1 MSGFISWDKAALETP
16 KKQQQ
21 GIVIGKDG
29 TTIAPETDTVDI
41 PAERITGDVD
51 KTVSDMSGELPG
63 VEDFPMPE
71 YRDSR
76 ELPMSHG
83 GSRSDD
89 SDDVDMT
96 PPRRPGNGSVP
107 SMTDVAKQQQGSK
120 KKTSGSLSGKKKVQD
135 EKKSSKKADAEKQT
149 GTSQIRDFPR
159 VLLAIARA
167 EFPDAS
173 NNTDAL
179 AAYVLAKSGR
189 ANLDVPESV
198 AELVKNWEGD
208 KTLENMER
216 RLSALTTQNAVLLG
230 LMQEMELIMTFIAFD
245 RLGYRQSVAS
255 DIRNVDFLENGVTD
269 LLERLREQ
277 TKALRKQ
284 EAIKNGRPIR

>member
-1 MSGFISWDKAALETP
+1 MSGFISWDRATLETQ
-16 KKQQQ
+16 KKQQ
-21 GIVIGKDG
+21 GIVVGKDA
-29 TTIAPETDTVDI
+29 TTVAPETDTVDI
-41 PAERITGDVD
+41 PNERITSE
-51 KTVSDMSGELPG
+51 TELRGADTTTDLHG

-76 ELPMSHG
+76 EFPMSHG
-83 GSRSDD
+83 GVRSDGD
-89 SDDVDMT
+89 DDVDMT
-96 PPRRPGNGSVP
+96 PPRRANAGTT
-107 SMTDVAKQQQGSK
+107 MTGIAKQQSGK
-120 KKTSGSLSGKKKVQD
+120 KKTSGSLGGKKKAQD
-135 EKKSSKKADAEKQT
+135 EKKSAKKSESEKQT

-159 VLLAIARA
+159 SLLAIARA

-189 ANLDVPESV
+189 PNIDVPESV
-198 AELVKNWEGD
+198 SELVKNWEGD

-277 TKALRKQ
+277 TKVLRKQ